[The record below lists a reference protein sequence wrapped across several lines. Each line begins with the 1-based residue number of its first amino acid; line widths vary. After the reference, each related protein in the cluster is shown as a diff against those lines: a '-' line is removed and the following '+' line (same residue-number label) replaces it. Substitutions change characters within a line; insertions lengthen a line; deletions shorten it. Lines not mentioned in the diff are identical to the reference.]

1 MATIGNLETVGFGE
15 QGQFGIARVGNDL
28 FVFFVPDIADAL
40 EEQQRED
47 VGLEVSRVHRATK
60 DVGRLPEVGF
70 KSGQAD
76 LVVAHVPGRLR

>member
-1 MATIGNLETVGFGE
+1 MATIGYLETVGFGE

-47 VGLEVSRVHRATK
+47 VGLEVSGIHRAAQ
-60 DVGRLPEVGF
+60 DVGGFPQVGF
-70 KSGQAD
+70 KLA
-76 LVVAHVPGRLR
+76 